1 LDSCIL
7 DRHVTHPAPD
17 RVVLTGLADEIA
29 YRIQAA
35 ILEGEYP
42 AGTRLQQ
49 EDLCRRFGVSRTPVR
64 EALRKLQA
72 QHLVELVPNKGATV
86 RSLSRREL
94 GEVYALRAELEG
106 FAAELAAARIG
117 AAELAALDDAHA
129 AMERVIATIERG
141 SADAAG
147 INAAVTEANERFHGV
162 IHEAAGNRR
171 LAETL
176 AELQRAFPKD
186 YVWRAI
192 TSADEARELNLAEHV
207 AIRDALARG
216 DGAAA
221 RRAMSDHVA
230 HAGAVLLAH
239 LDERGFWP

>member
-1 LDSCIL
+1 M
-7 DRHVTHPAPD
+7 THPAPD

-106 FAAELAAARIG
+106 FAAELAAARTG

-129 AMERVIATIERG
+129 AMERVIAAIERG
-141 SADAAG
+141 SGDAAG
-147 INAAVTEANERFHGV
+147 INAAVTRANERFHGV

-171 LAETL
+171 LAGTL

-207 AIRDALARG
+207 AIRDALANG

-239 LDERGFWP
+239 LDERGFWR